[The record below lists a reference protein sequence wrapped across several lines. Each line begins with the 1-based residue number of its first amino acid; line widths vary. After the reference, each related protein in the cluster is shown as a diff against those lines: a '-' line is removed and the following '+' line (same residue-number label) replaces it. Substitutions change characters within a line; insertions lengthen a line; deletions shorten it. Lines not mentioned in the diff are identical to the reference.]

1 MVRLF
6 EFDSECALFMF
17 FIYFFFIQ
25 KGMDDLTDWVMKNT
39 VSNTPFVI
47 K

>member
-6 EFDSECALFMF
+6 EFDSGIL
-17 FIYFFFIQ
+17 FFFKKIQ
-25 KGMDDLTDWVMKNT
+25 KGMCDDLTDWVVKNT